1 MATIG
6 KDKTKEQKTEKKKMR
21 KAAVKGV
28 ATSIKST
35 LFPGKDARKIRKED
49 RQEKRAIAKEF
60 GFKKG
65 GSVKIKK
72 K

>member
-6 KDKTKEQKTEKKKMR
+6 KDKTKEQKAEKKKMR

-35 LFPGKDARKIRKED
+35 LFPGKAARKIK
-49 RQEKRAIAKEF
+49 KRID
-60 GFKKG
+60 KKNVQLQK
-65 GSVKIKK
+65 SLVLKK
-72 K
+72 VVV

>member
-6 KDKTKEQKTEKKKMR
+6 KDKTKEQKAEKKKMR

-35 LFPGKDARKIRKED
+35 LFPGKAARKIKKED

-65 GSVKIKK
+65 GSVKSKK